1 MDSLPVKAKI
11 TKYQSGQALL
21 LVLLSMAVVLTIVL
35 SVLSRTI
42 TDITVTTKEEEAL
55 RAFAAAE
62 AGVERALIIGTD
74 LTGGFGDSA
83 SFTATISNFGQL
95 QSEYVYPEKLLSGE
109 TAVIWF
115 VDHDEDN
122 GDLTCDTPGNEC
134 FTGSIIKICWGE
146 PGTASDSDTTPAI
159 ETSIFYANT
168 PGDYSTIRIARDTR
182 DPNDTRRSSNSF
194 QADGTGTAC
203 VIDDKE
209 FAFRKILDLGSDL
222 GIPAGS
228 YNVQNGLQFAKIR
241 ILYNTDIAHTLGVD
255 VSDSGNNLPS
265 QGVRI
270 ESAGSSGEANRRIEV
285 FQTFGELPPIF
296 DAVLFSPG
304 GIVK

>member
-1 MDSLPVKAKI
+1 MGLLPIKAKI
-11 TKYQSGQALL
+11 RKHQSGQALL

-62 AGVERALIIGTD
+62 AGVERALIIGTNSREFEN
-74 LTGGFGDSA
+74 GA

-115 VDHDEDN
+115 VDHDEED
-122 GDLTCDTPGNEC
+122 GSLTCNTNDC
-134 FTGSIIKICWGE
+134 FTGSSIKICWGE
-146 PGTASDSDTTPAI
+146 PGTASDSDKTPAI
-159 ETSIFYANT
+159 ETSIFYAAT
-168 PGDYSTIRIARDTR
+168 PGNYSTMRIARDAR
-182 DPNDTRRSSNSF
+182 DPNATRRSSNSF
-194 QADGTGTAC
+194 QEDGTGITC
-203 VIDDKE
+203 VIDGQE
-209 FAFRKILDLGSDL
+209 FAFQKFLYFDDLDTP
-222 GIPAGS
+222 IPGDS
-228 YNVQNGLQFAKIR
+228 YNFPDGLQFAKIR
-241 ILYNTDIAHTLGVD
+241 ILYNDIAHNIGVD
-255 VSDSGNNLPS
+255 VSATGNDLPS
-265 QGVRI
+265 QGVKI
-270 ESAGSSGEANRRIEV
+270 VSAGSSGEANRRIEV

-296 DAVLFSPG
+296 DAVIFTTG

>member
-1 MDSLPVKAKI
+1 MDLLPNKAKNI
-11 TKYQSGQALL
+11 KYQSGQALL

-35 SVLSRTI
+35 SVLARTI
-42 TDITVTTKEEEAL
+42 TDITVTSREEEAL

-62 AGVERALIIGTD
+62 AGIERALIIGSNAGEFED
-74 LTGGFGDSA
+74 GA

-109 TAVIWF
+109 TAIIWF
-115 VDHDEDN
+115 VDHDEDD
-122 GDLTCDTPGNEC
+122 GDLTCDTNEC
-134 FTGSIIKICWGE
+134 FTGSSIKICWGE

-168 PGDYSTIRIARDTR
+168 PADYSTMRIARDTR
-182 DPNDTRRSSNSF
+182 DPNATRRSSNSF
-194 QADGTGTAC
+194 QADGTGTTC
-203 VIDDKE
+203 VIDDQE
-209 FAFRKILDLGSDL
+209 FAFRKILDLDTDL

-228 YNVQNGLQFAKIR
+228 YGTQNGLQFAKIR
-241 ILYNTDIAHTLGVD
+241 ILYNTDMAHTLGVD
-255 VSDSGNNLPS
+255 VSASGSTLPS

-285 FQTFGELPPIF
+285 YQTFGELPPIF
-296 DAVLFSPG
+296 DAALFSPG
-304 GIVK
+304 GIIK

>member
-1 MDSLPVKAKI
+1 MDSLPIFKAKVA
-11 TKYQSGQALL
+11 KYQSGQALL
-21 LVLLSMAVVLTIVL
+21 LVLLSMAVVLTVVL

-62 AGVERALIIGTD
+62 AGIERALIVGSN
-74 LTGGFGDSA
+74 TGEFGDSA

-122 GDLTCDTPGNEC
+122 GDLTCDTNEC
-134 FTGSIIKICWGE
+134 FAGSSIKICWGE
-146 PGTASDSDTTPAI
+146 PGTASDSNTTPAI
-159 ETSIFYANT
+159 ETSVFYAET
-168 PGDYSTIRIARDTR
+168 PGDYSTIKIGRDTR
-182 DPNDTRRSSNSF
+182 DPNATRRSSNSF
-194 QADGTGTAC
+194 QADGTGAAC
-203 VIDDKE
+203 VISGQE
-209 FAFRKILDLGSDL
+209 FAFRKILDFGADF
-222 GIPAGS
+222 GVPAGS

-241 ILYNTDIAHTLGVD
+241 VLYNTDIAHTIGVD
-255 VSDSGNNLPS
+255 VSDSGNNVPS

>member
-1 MDSLPVKAKI
+1 
-11 TKYQSGQALL
+11 
-21 LVLLSMAVVLTIVL
+21 MAVVLTVVL

-62 AGVERALIIGTD
+62 AGIERALIVGSN
-74 LTGGFGDSA
+74 TGEFGDSA

-109 TAVIWF
+109 TVIIWF
-115 VDHDEDN
+115 VDHDEDD
-122 GDLTCDTPGNEC
+122 GMLTCNTGEC
-134 FTGSIIKICWGE
+134 FTGSSIKICWGE
-146 PGTASDSDTTPAI
+146 SGTASDSNFTPAI

-168 PGDYSTIRIARDTR
+168 PADYSTIRIARDTR
-182 DPNDTRRSSNSF
+182 DPNATRRSSNSF
-194 QADGTGTAC
+194 QEDETGIAC
-203 VIDDKE
+203 VIDGKE
-209 FAFRKILDLGSDL
+209 FAFQKFLNFGTDL

-228 YNVQNGLQFAKIR
+228 YDTPNGLQFAKIR
-241 ILYNTDIAHTLGVD
+241 ILYNTDIAHTIGVD
-255 VSDSGNNLPS
+255 VSDTGNDLPS

-304 GIVK
+304 GIIK

>member
-1 MDSLPVKAKI
+1 MGLLPVKAKI
-11 TKYQSGQALL
+11 RKHQSGQALL
-21 LVLLSMAVVLTIVL
+21 LVLLSMAVVLTVVL

-62 AGVERALIIGTD
+62 AGIERALIIGSNA
-74 LTGGFGDSA
+74 GEFGDGA

-109 TAVIWF
+109 TAIIWF
-115 VDHDEDN
+115 VDHDEES
-122 GDLTCDTPGNEC
+122 GDLTCDTNEC
-134 FTGSIIKICWGE
+134 FTGSSIKICWGE

-182 DPNDTRRSSNSF
+182 DPNATRRSSNSF

-209 FAFRKILDLGSDL
+209 FAFRKILDLDSDL

-228 YNVQNGLQFAKIR
+228 YSIQNGLQFAKIR

-255 VSDSGNNLPS
+255 VSGSGNNLPS

-296 DAVLFSPG
+296 DAALFSPG

>member
-1 MDSLPVKAKI
+1 MDFLPIKAKI
-11 TKYQSGQALL
+11 KRYQSGQALL

-62 AGVERALIIGTD
+62 AGVEKALIIGNNA
-74 LTGGFGDSA
+74 GEFGDGA
-83 SFTATISNFGQL
+83 SFNATVSNFGEGQL
-95 QSEYVYPEKLLSGE
+95 EYVYPEKLLSGE
-109 TAVIWF
+109 TAVVWF
-115 VDHDEDN
+115 IDHDEDD
-122 GDLTCDTPGNEC
+122 GTLTCDTGEC
-134 FTGSIIKICWGE
+134 FTGSIMKVCWGE
-146 PGTASDSDTTPAI
+146 PGTAPDSNTTPAI
-159 ETSIFYANT
+159 ETSIFYAET
-168 PGDYSTIRIARDTR
+168 PGDYSTLMIARDAR
-182 DPNDTRRSSNSF
+182 DPNSARRETNKF
-194 QADGTGTAC
+194 QADGFGTDC
-203 VIDDKE
+203 VIDGKE
-209 FAFRKILDLGSDL
+209 FAFRKIIDFGTDL
-222 GIPAGS
+222 GIPISAYGS
-228 YNVQNGLQFAKIR
+228 QNGLQFAKIR
-241 ILYNTDIAHTLGVD
+241 ILYNTDLAHTLGVD
-255 VSDSGNNLPS
+255 VSASGNNLPS

>member
-42 TDITVTTKEEEAL
+42 TDITITTKEEEAL

-62 AGVERALIIGTD
+62 AGIERALIVGSN
-74 LTGGFGDSA
+74 TGEFGDSA

-95 QSEYVYPEKLLSGE
+95 QSEFVYPEKLLSGE

-122 GDLTCDTPGNEC
+122 GDLTCNTGEC
-134 FTGSIIKICWGE
+134 FTGSSIKICWGE
-146 PGTASDSDTTPAI
+146 PGTASASDTTPAI
-159 ETSIFYANT
+159 ETSVFYANT
-168 PGDYSTIRIARDTR
+168 PGDYSTIRIGRDTR
-182 DPNDTRRSSNSF
+182 DPNVTRRSLNSF

-203 VIDDKE
+203 VINGQE
-209 FAFRKILDLGSDL
+209 FAFRKILDFGSDF
-222 GIPAGS
+222 GIPVGS
-228 YNVQNGLQFAKIR
+228 YNTQNGLQFAKIR
-241 ILYNTDIAHTLGVD
+241 ILYNTDVAHTLGVD
-255 VSDSGNNLPS
+255 TAGNNLPS

-296 DAVLFSPG
+296 DAALFSPG

>member
-1 MDSLPVKAKI
+1 MGLLPIKAKI
-11 TKYQSGQALL
+11 RKHQGGQALL

-42 TDITVTTKEEEAL
+42 TDITITTREEEAL

-62 AGVERALIIGTD
+62 AGIERALIIGSNA
-74 LTGGFGDSA
+74 GEFGNGA
-83 SFTATISNFGQL
+83 SFTATISNFGHQ

-109 TAVIWF
+109 TAIIWF
-115 VDHDEDN
+115 VDHDEDD
-122 GDLTCDTPGNEC
+122 GGLTCDTNEC
-134 FTGSIIKICWGE
+134 FAGSSIKICWGE
-146 PGTASDSDTTPAI
+146 PGTASDSDTAPAI

-168 PGDYSTIRIARDTR
+168 PGDYSTIRVARDTR
-182 DPNDTRRSSNSF
+182 DPNATRRSSNSF
-194 QADGTGTAC
+194 QADGTGTTC
-203 VIDDKE
+203 VIDDQE
-209 FAFRKILDLGSDL
+209 FAFRKILDLGTDL

-228 YNVQNGLQFAKIR
+228 YSVQNGLQFAKIR
-241 ILYNTDIAHTLGVD
+241 ILYNDIAHTLGVD
-255 VSDSGNNLPS
+255 VSASGSTLPS

-296 DAVLFSPG
+296 DTVIFTTG

>member
-42 TDITVTTKEEEAL
+42 TDITVTTREEEAL

-62 AGVERALIIGTD
+62 AGVERALIIGSNE
-74 LTGGFGDSA
+74 GEFGNSA
-83 SFTATISNFGQL
+83 SFTATVSNFGEE
-95 QSEYVYPEKLLSGE
+95 QSEYVYPEPLLSGE
-109 TAVIWF
+109 TAVVWF
-115 VDHDEDN
+115 IDHDDD
-122 GDLTCDTPGNEC
+122 GALTCDTNKC
-134 FTGSIIKICWGE
+134 FTGSSIKVCWGE
-146 PGTASDSDTTPAI
+146 EGTASESDTTPAI
-159 ETSIFYANT
+159 EVSVFYAET
-168 PGDYSTIRIARDTR
+168 PGNYTDIRIARETVDPTDPSSLRHSTNNFSDR
-182 DPNDTRRSSNSF
+182 DVGICTISGTNLEF
-194 QADGTGTAC
+194 QKTLD
-203 VIDDKE
+203 
-209 FAFRKILDLGSDL
+209 FADL
-222 GIPAGS
+222 GIPATS
-228 YNVQNGLQFAKIR
+228 YNIQNGLQFAKIR
-241 ILYNTDIAHTLGVD
+241 ILYNTDMAHAVGVD
-255 VSDSGNNLPS
+255 TTGNNLPS